1 MFEGEIDGCRR
12 LTGGCGLA
20 GIDVADN
27 DHVDVHLFLTAEERR
42 VSAQSIKIDAI
53 VAIKLMMEEGQEGL
67 DLTHPMLAV
76 LDY

>member
-1 MFEGEIDGCRR
+1 M
-12 LTGGCGLA
+12 
-20 GIDVADN
+20 ADN
-27 DHVDVHLFLTAEERR
+27 DHVDVRLFLTAEERR

-53 VAIKLMMEEGQEGL
+53 VAIKLMMEEGQKGL